1 MYILEM
7 NKRYLICPILPK
19 AKIEEYG
26 GSVAAN
32 NFCYNLIS
40 GNGYDNIYSYIPLGR
55 IKPNYITY
63 ENPLIEA
70 VFCRRIRN
78 NKLTS
83 KFSFAME
90 SILIFRRIRRNSCVW
105 FYNLPYCIC

>member
-32 NFCYNLIS
+32 NFCYNLI
-40 GNGYDNIYSYIPLGR
+40 R
-55 IKPNYITY
+55 
-63 ENPLIEA
+63 ECRLILS
-70 VFCRRIRN
+70 VVD
-78 NKLTS
+78 T
-83 KFSFAME
+83 
-90 SILIFRRIRRNSCVW
+90 
-105 FYNLPYCIC
+105 